1 MSRKLKPTYDY
12 IPFKIINIKY
22 YNCILL
28 NLTDGSQVLRGVDDI
43 KKIELSNK
51 DNNLFSEIPDEIFKM
66 LNIITHENIIEL
78 FSKKQNEIPKKIE
91 PQTRMEIEKEK
102 EKDLLLNKLLDLE
115 EDELVQKV
123 VLFE

>member
-1 MSRKLKPTYDY
+1 M
-12 IPFKIINIKY
+12 
-22 YNCILL
+22 L

>member
-1 MSRKLKPTYDY
+1 MTRKLKPTYDY
-12 IPFKIINIKY
+12 IPLKIINIKY

-115 EDELVQKV
+115 EDELVEKV

>member
-1 MSRKLKPTYDY
+1 M
-12 IPFKIINIKY
+12 
-22 YNCILL
+22 L

-51 DNNLFSEIPDEIFKM
+51 DNTLFSEIPDEIFKM

-115 EDELVQKV
+115 EDELVEKV

>member
-1 MSRKLKPTYDY
+1 M
-12 IPFKIINIKY
+12 
-22 YNCILL
+22 L

-115 EDELVQKV
+115 EDELVEKV